1 MSELRTRTFS
11 VILMTAFSAT
21 LGLGVISPFLPEL
34 VGRHGANGFW
44 IGMIFAGFGIS
55 RGIIVPFIGKMSD
68 RTGKKIFV
76 ASGLLLFAVISVLYP
91 RARNIYELTL
101 VRLLHGLSAG
111 MIIPV
116 VMAYVGETAEKG
128 KEGRTINAIVMMF
141 YFGLA
146 TGPLLGG
153 YLGQIHGFDSVFY
166 VMSALGV
173 AAFLTVAFFLPDI
186 RKSAAEIHT
195 RPASFKILFR
205 DRNIKAVLLTA
216 VFITLMLAVFM
227 SFLPSVAMKD
237 RVDVSHIGIIISA
250 GIFLAGLLQI
260 PFGRMADKLDNIG
273 KFLQAGAGSA
283 IGMSALF
290 VVPFCPDFH
299 ALLVAGLFVGIGT
312 AVSISALSDLSVG
325 IGKKVGMGSWMGIY
339 NAAFSAG
346 FALTPIAAGI
356 IMDRMGIDSVFYVFG
371 ILAFFAVLMCVYF
384 LFKYARQRRSPN
396 A

>member
-1 MSELRTRTFS
+1 MKTRTFFI
-11 VILMTAFSAT
+11 ILMTAFSAT

-34 VGRHGANGFW
+34 AGRHGANGFW

-76 ASGLLLFAVISVLYP
+76 ASGLLLFAVISLLYP
-91 RARNIYELTL
+91 RAHNIYELTL

-128 KEGRTINAIVMMF
+128 REGKTISALIMMF

-146 TGPLLGG
+146 AGPLLGG
-153 YLGQIHGFDSVFY
+153 YLGQAHGFDSVFY

-173 AAFLTVAFFLPDI
+173 AAFLTVVFFLPDI
-186 RKSAAEIHT
+186 RKPAPEAA
-195 RPASFKILFR
+195 AQAVSFKVLMHNR
-205 DRNIKAVLLTA
+205 HIKAVLLIA
-216 VFITLMLAVFM
+216 VFVTLMLAVFM

-260 PFGRMADKLDNIG
+260 PFGRIADKLDNIG
-273 KFLQAGAGSA
+273 KFLQIGAGSV

-290 VVPFCPDFH
+290 AVPFCPDFH
-299 ALLVAGLFVGIGT
+299 ALLVAGLFVGLGT
-312 AVSISALSDLSVG
+312 AVSISALSNLSIG

-356 IMDRMGIDSVFYVFG
+356 IMDHMGIDSVFYVFG
-371 ILAFFAVLMCVYF
+371 LLAFFAMLLCVYF
-384 LFKYARQRRSPN
+384 LHRRFGQRQALN

>member
-1 MSELRTRTFS
+1 MKTRTFFI
-11 VILMTAFSAT
+11 ILMTAFSAT

-34 VGRHGANGFW
+34 AGRHGANGFW

-76 ASGLLLFAVISVLYP
+76 ASGLLLFAVISLLYP
-91 RARNIYELTL
+91 RAHNIYELTL

-128 KEGRTINAIVMMF
+128 REGKTISALIMMF

-146 TGPLLGG
+146 AGPLLGG
-153 YLGQIHGFDSVFY
+153 YLGQAHGFDSVFY

-173 AAFLTVAFFLPDI
+173 AAFLTVVFFLPDI
-186 RKSAAEIHT
+186 RKPAPEAA
-195 RPASFKILFR
+195 AQAVSFKVLMHNR
-205 DRNIKAVLLTA
+205 HIKAVLLIA
-216 VFITLMLAVFM
+216 VFVTLMLAVFM

-260 PFGRMADKLDNIG
+260 PFGRIADKLDNIG
-273 KFLQAGAGSA
+273 KFLQIGAGSV

-290 VVPFCPDFH
+290 AVPFCPDFH
-299 ALLVAGLFVGIGT
+299 ALLVAGLFVGLGT
-312 AVSISALSDLSVG
+312 AVSISALSNLSIG

-356 IMDRMGIDSVFYVFG
+356 IMDHMGIDSVFYVFG
-371 ILAFFAVLMCVYF
+371 LLAFFAMLLCVYF
-384 LFKYARQRRSPN
+384 LHRRFRQRQALN
-396 A
+396 V

>member
-1 MSELRTRTFS
+1 MKTRTFS

-34 VGRHGANGFW
+34 AGRHGANGFW

-68 RTGKKIFV
+68 KTGKKIFV

-116 VMAYVGETAEKG
+116 VMAYVGETAERG
-128 KEGRTINAIVMMF
+128 REGRTISALIMMF

-146 TGPLLGG
+146 AGPLLGG
-153 YLGQIHGFDSVFY
+153 YLGQTHGFDSVFY
-166 VMSALGV
+166 VMSAFGV
-173 AAFLTVAFFLPDI
+173 MAFLTVVFFLPDI
-186 RKSAAEIHT
+186 RKPDRETAIQAVSFRTLIHN
-195 RPASFKILFR
+195 RH
-205 DRNIKAVLLTA
+205 IKAVLLIA
-216 VFITLMLAVFM
+216 VFVTLMLAVFM

-273 KFLQAGAGSA
+273 KFLQVGAGSA

-290 VVPFCPDFH
+290 AVPFCPDFH
-299 ALLVAGLFVGIGT
+299 ALLVAGLFVGLGA
-312 AVSISALSDLSVG
+312 AVSISALSNLSVG
-325 IGKKVGMGSWMGIY
+325 IGKTVGMGSWMGIY

-356 IMDRMGIDSVFYVFG
+356 IMDHMGIDTVFYVFG
-371 ILAFFAVLMCVYF
+371 LLAFFALLLCAYLVYAY
-384 LFKYARQRRSPN
+384 LRQHRVPN